1 MIMKNPIKYFLLS
14 VLFWVAVEWTTAFQ
28 PNLSRWISYM
38 PAIWIFYIGSPLAF
52 AFLIYKLRVSDRM
65 LFICSVV
72 LIFIVEILFTGN
84 AMLYTFPIMLIA
96 LPASLLIYGMI
107 TFAPKWIAEGKI
119 KDNRKK
125 LAIMIIAWVLISVST
140 YINNAR

>member
-1 MIMKNPIKYFLLS
+1 MKNPIKYFLLG

-28 PNLSRWISYM
+28 PNISRWISYM
-38 PAIWIFYIGSPLAF
+38 PAIWIFYIGSPLTF
-52 AFLIYKLRVSDRM
+52 AFLIYKLKVSDRM